1 MVRKLFLGI
10 AVVIGIIIQV
20 PANEAASNI
29 STYLDRFLALFG
41 STNSSL
47 HSPAWLRH
55 QAVDTSIVVALIAL
69 CIILVL
75 QLLVPTLRKLIIRPE
90 RPSSTSASTASL
102 HKKLA
107 VLSYTRLRRLCRLST
122 VLRLVVR
129 KATRYARLYVP
140 LEYEVKHFPYSTNSR
155 DFGYFRDDLSAFCSR
170 FIDAFPGS
178 SLLTEIEGTKEIIMR
193 LHVLL
198 RWPTEAVNEA
208 CSSGRST
215 RVSPFWWTTGDGNM
229 YITRYKW
236 YKRNKVLINEREITP
251 SYCAAIRGVAYWQT
265 FVYLECSALP
275 IHRKIPCGEY
285 EQVFG
290 IYGRR
295 IINHS
300 QIVDGGLVRRGRPVH
315 FDHNP
320 DMRTRNLRNLGIL
333 LTSQSSEANT
343 SEHDQRIQRH
353 IALVLE
359 DREKVHE
366 FKEFLTF
373 LPKPYVGH

>member
-1 MVRKLFLGI
+1 MPLESLPNVGGWSAPTAFCHAASPVTTAMLIQSLTAPNPLAPGGDSLSMVRKLFLGI

-193 LHVLL
+193 LMSCCVGLL
-198 RWPTEAVNEA
+198 R
-208 CSSGRST
+208 RSMRHAPLVARRESLRFGGQRAMEICT
-215 RVSPFWWTTGDGNM
+215 LLAANG
-229 YITRYKW
+229 I
-236 YKRNKVLINEREITP
+236 REIR
-251 SYCAAIRGVAYWQT
+251 Y
-265 FVYLECSALP
+265 
-275 IHRKIPCGEY
+275 
-285 EQVFG
+285 
-290 IYGRR
+290 
-295 IINHS
+295 
-300 QIVDGGLVRRGRPVH
+300 
-315 FDHNP
+315 
-320 DMRTRNLRNLGIL
+320 
-333 LTSQSSEANT
+333 
-343 SEHDQRIQRH
+343 
-353 IALVLE
+353 
-359 DREKVHE
+359 
-366 FKEFLTF
+366 
-373 LPKPYVGH
+373 